1 MTQFDTATGDFA
13 MDVSQT
19 TALIAQL
26 LRRTPGGKLSQS
38 DIGEAMACVS
48 ELYLSAATLE
58 LWKTGQ
64 IEFGWDSEESELVL
78 CSTEIDSDTPADGRL
93 ILRGND

>member
-1 MTQFDTATGDFA
+1 MTQIDMAMGDFA

-48 ELYLSAATLE
+48 ELYLSAAMLE
-58 LWKTGQ
+58 LWKTGK
-64 IEFGWDSEESELVL
+64 IEFGWDTDDEQLILVDANSSEANS
-78 CSTEIDSDTPADGRL
+78 DGRL